1 MTSSSQLPV
10 EVDNVKRRQDR
21 LEDAIEKLT
30 DISADI
36 NKMLAVQE
44 LRINQQEKSVNDIS
58 KSIEDRRREHEEKIS
73 DMYDH
78 IRDETN
84 KLHDRISSIKSKQ
97 EEMQRL
103 IWMYMGGFSVIIFLL
118 TNAGKLTGLF
128 AG

>member
-10 EVDNVKRRQDR
+10 EVENVKRRQDR

-58 KSIEDRRREHEEKIS
+58 KSMEDRRKEHEEKINEV
-73 DMYDH
+73 YDH

-84 KLHDRISSIKSKQ
+84 KLHDRISSIKTKQ
-97 EEMQRL
+97 EDIQRL
-103 IWMYMGGFSVIIFLL
+103 IWMYMGGFSVIVFLL
-118 TNAGKLTGLF
+118 TNIGKLSVFFGN
-128 AG
+128 

>member
-58 KSIEDRRREHEEKIS
+58 KSIEDRRKEHEEKIGEV
-73 DMYDH
+73 YDQ

-97 EEMQRL
+97 EEMQRM
-103 IWMYMGGFSVIIFLL
+103 IWMYMGGFSVIIFFL
-118 TNAGKLTGLF
+118 TNAGKLTLLF
-128 AG
+128 GN

>member
-58 KSIEDRRREHEEKIS
+58 KSIEDRRKEHEEKIGEV
-73 DMYDH
+73 YDH

-97 EEMQRL
+97 EEMQRM
-103 IWMYMGGFSVIIFLL
+103 IWMYMGGFSVIIFFF
-118 TNAGKLTGLF
+118 TNAGKLTLLF
-128 AG
+128 GN